1 MGNTPSQPTDEQVE
15 ELKEKRN
22 QMIEAAAAAIATADV
37 LLVTTGAGWSADS
50 GLAVY
55 KDVAN
60 VPAYH
65 KRELTYHALCQPA
78 VLDEDPALF
87 HGFWGGCFNDYR
99 EATLSPGYALVAG
112 WCDRRFRGTP
122 TSEEL
127 AELIRADPPE
137 PKRYPLLEA
146 RELARAQAAAIAA
159 GKEVPAELPAANA
172 AAARATPLPE
182 RGASAFFSFTSNVD
196 AHWTTVCRP
205 GELRECHGNTETW
218 QCTDPCCAAAL
229 ETEARASGPS
239 PVAGG
244 RWRAPP
250 SFRFHVDEETREA
263 PDGPALAGS
272 AGVGSGQ
279 PHDAEAFAHNWPR
292 CVRCG
297 GKARPSVLMFGDA
310 QWQDDKQQQAGWESW
325 RTQLMALA
333 AARAS
338 TAAADGKATGEP
350 GVGAPP
356 AAAKPPSARP
366 LRVVIMEAGA
376 GGNVTTV
383 RGTSESVL
391 EDLHKHGAHAT
402 LVRINPELP
411 LADDRAL
418 QPHTISLLSRG
429 LDAVARIDARLHALH
444 ARRAELHWTAAG
456 VALVQPYA
464 AMLSHPKAGAPLT
477 AAQRAAVEGIMDLGT
492 FVTQGAVVARD
503 GAPAAAAAA
512 AAAWRA
518 MAVDEAEAA
527 VPQLDTVPPPEPEEE
542 AEQDDEAH
550 RMQAVAER
558 LQAAKKRGD
567 NDVFKQF
574 DQINSALAELQRAM
588 K

>member
-55 KDVAN
+55 KDVAD

-65 KRELTYHALCQPA
+65 KRELTYHALCNPG

-99 EATLSPGYALVAG
+99 KATLSPGYALVAG

-127 AELIRADPPE
+127 AELIRQDE
-137 PKRYPLLEA
+137 QDPKRYPLLEA
-146 RELARAQAAAIAA
+146 RELARARAA
-159 GKEVPAELPAANA
+159 GKEPAAEPTAANA
-172 AAARATPLPE
+172 EAASAIPRPE

-205 GELRECHGNTETW
+205 GELRECHGNTEMW
-218 QCTDPCCAAAL
+218 QCTDLSCAAAL
-229 ETEARASGPS
+229 ETEARGSGPS

-250 SFRFHVDEETREA
+250 SFRFRVDERTREA
-263 PDGPALAGS
+263 PDGPALAWS

-297 GKARPSVLMFGDA
+297 GKARPSVLMFGDS
-310 QWQDDKQQQAGWESW
+310 QWQDDQQQQAGWESW
-325 RTQLMALA
+325 REQLMALA
-333 AARAS
+333 SSRAP
-338 TAAADGKATGEP
+338 TTAADGEATGEP
-350 GVGAPP
+350 GVAATPAADAPP

-383 RGTSESVL
+383 RQKSESVL
-391 EDLHKHGAHAT
+391 EDR
-402 LVRINPELP
+402 VRVR
-411 LADDRAL
+411 DR
-418 QPHTISLLSRG
+418 
-429 LDAVARIDARLHALH
+429 DRL
-444 ARRAELHWTAAG
+444 R
-456 VALVQPYA
+456 
-464 AMLSHPKAGAPLT
+464 
-477 AAQRAAVEGIMDLGT
+477 
-492 FVTQGAVVARD
+492 
-503 GAPAAAAAA
+503 
-512 AAAWRA
+512 
-518 MAVDEAEAA
+518 
-527 VPQLDTVPPPEPEEE
+527 
-542 AEQDDEAH
+542 
-550 RMQAVAER
+550 
-558 LQAAKKRGD
+558 
-567 NDVFKQF
+567 
-574 DQINSALAELQRAM
+574 
-588 K
+588 